1 MEMLFMTPGLV
12 GRRPPAIREWP
23 RLSENNDCHAE
34 ARCRVLTRAGIETW
48 HCCVERHP
56 ADLDQASD
64 LGFSSPITRRNFS
77 GSADGTPLLPRA
89 LRATRRIRRTWV
101 AWSSHQSP
109 DSKKCL

>member
-1 MEMLFMTPGLV
+1 V
-12 GRRPPAIREWP
+12 
-23 RLSENNDCHAE
+23 ENNDCHAE

-77 GSADGTPLLPRA
+77 GSADGTP
-89 LRATRRIRRTWV
+89 ATASTPSNEAYTAHMGRLVITSESRFQNVSLTCGEHETPFKPFFTPGEAFEW
-101 AWSSHQSP
+101 
-109 DSKKCL
+109 D